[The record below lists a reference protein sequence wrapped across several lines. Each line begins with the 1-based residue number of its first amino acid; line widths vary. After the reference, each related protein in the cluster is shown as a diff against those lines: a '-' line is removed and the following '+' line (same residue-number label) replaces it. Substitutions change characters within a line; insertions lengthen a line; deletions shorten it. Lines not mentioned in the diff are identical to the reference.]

1 MAGAKGEAERAARL
15 WGAAQALHETK
26 GIPRDTDFLAEADA
40 RISAVR
46 SGMGEEAWEEAWRKG
61 RAMTLDE
68 AVSYALEEEET
79 DPLTSPAPEEPSA
92 GQAPVALTRR
102 EEEVALLVARGL
114 TNRQIA
120 PELSISEHTV
130 ANHVRKILKKLGL
143 RSRAQISSS

>member
-1 MAGAKGEAERAARL
+1 MAGAKGETERAARL

-46 SGMGEEAWEEAWRKG
+46 SGIGEEAWEKACRKG

-68 AVSYALEEEET
+68 AVSYALEEEEET
-79 DPLTSPAPEEPSA
+79 DPLTTPAPEELSA

-102 EEEVALLVARGL
+102 EQEVATLVAQDSPTAKSPRSCLSPSTPPQPTSRG
-114 TNRQIA
+114 
-120 PELSISEHTV
+120 S
-130 ANHVRKILKKLGL
+130 
-143 RSRAQISSS
+143 